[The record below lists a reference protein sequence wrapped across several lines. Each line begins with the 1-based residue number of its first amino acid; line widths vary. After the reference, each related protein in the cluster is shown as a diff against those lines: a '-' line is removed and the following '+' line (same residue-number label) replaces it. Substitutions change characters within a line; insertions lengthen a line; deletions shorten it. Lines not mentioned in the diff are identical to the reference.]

1 MDLRA
6 GSQAPESCEEMTEDQ
21 RADWFRAR
29 GNLASERPHA
39 RIVLRE
45 KFAMMTA
52 EERKMELNHARAALD
67 CLDELGLIGDSHEEE
82 PLERDYR
89 IRMEETVNILTSDPE
104 LAVG

>member
-1 MDLRA
+1 MDVAA
-6 GSQAPESCEEMTEDQ
+6 GSQAPESYEEMTEDQ

-29 GNLASERPHA
+29 SNLAGERPLA
-39 RIVLRE
+39 RIALRE
-45 KFAMMTA
+45 KFADMTA
-52 EERKMELNHARAALD
+52 GERKMELNHARAALE
-67 CLDELGLIGDSHEEE
+67 CLDEMGLIGDSQEEE

>member
-6 GSQAPESCEEMTEDQ
+6 GSQAPESYEEMTEDQ

-29 GNLASERPHA
+29 SNLAGERPLA
-39 RIVLRE
+39 RIALRE
-45 KFAMMTA
+45 KFADMTA
-52 EERKMELNHARAALD
+52 GERKMELNHARAALE
-67 CLDELGLIGDSHEEE
+67 CLDEMGLIGDSHEEE